1 MRKKASNWRAQY
13 DGTTF
18 SRLFGH
24 LTVESCNIPRAPD
37 VIPSTNVSRPQTLAR
52 SHSHSST
59 SGNERVSGDEI
70 SATYSPGKT
79 AHLVYKSPPPRN
91 GGEELV
97 L

>member
-1 MRKKASNWRAQY
+1 MAPHFHGSL
-13 DGTTF
+13 DT
-18 SRLFGH
+18 SR
-24 LTVESCNIPRAPD
+24 NIPRAPD
-37 VIPSTNVSRPQTLAR
+37 VTPPTNVSRPQTLAR

-59 SGNERVSGDEI
+59 SGNERASGDEI

-79 AHLVYKSPPPRN
+79 AHLVYKSHPRN